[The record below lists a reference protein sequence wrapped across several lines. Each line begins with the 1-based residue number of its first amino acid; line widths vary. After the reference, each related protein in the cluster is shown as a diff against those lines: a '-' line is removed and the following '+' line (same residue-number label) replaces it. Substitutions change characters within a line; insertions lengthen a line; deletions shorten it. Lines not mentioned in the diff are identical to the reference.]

1 MSGNMDQTKGNLKQA
16 AGDLTDDK
24 ELKREGQADEAG
36 GKVKEGV
43 DKIKDALTGKKH

>member
-1 MSGNMDQTKGNLKQA
+1 MSGEFDQAKGNLKQA

-24 ELKREGQADEAG
+24 ELKREGQAVEAG

-43 DKIKDALTGKKH
+43 DKVKDKLTGRD